1 MNQFIIATHSTLA
14 GGFADVVRFFK
25 SDLENVQFINAY
37 VESQEFEK
45 ELRASLERV
54 GQDSVIVLT
63 DILGGSVNQTAARL
77 MGEYGF
83 QLITGIN
90 LPLLLELF
98 FIPGEI
104 TPEMIMETVGR
115 AREQIIY
122 VNANPGQP
130 GNDGSNGEEGASEEL

>member
-45 ELRASLERV
+45 DLRACLDRV
-54 GQDSVIVLT
+54 RGDRVMVLT

-83 QLITGIN
+83 SLVTGIN

-98 FIPGEI
+98 FIPGDI
-104 TPEMIMETVGR
+104 TPEMIAEIVER
-115 AREQIIY
+115 AKEQIIY
-122 VNANPGQP
+122 VNAAAEPVP
-130 GNDGSNGEEGASEEL
+130 DGDGASEEL